1 MVRMTRH
8 LGAASLFLAFFLAT
22 DVSARPKKATAEA
35 PQQAPPPEAQQR
47 FQRALDLYEEGN
59 LDAARTELQRAYEI
73 APNWRL
79 LYNLGQ
85 VTYELH
91 DYPAALAAFE
101 KYLSDGGAKVPDA
114 RRTQVE
120 SDVQKLKARVARLEV
135 ASDVPKADVFVDD
148 VAVGTTPLASA
159 LVVSAGRRKITV
171 AKNGYATVT
180 RFVDLAGGDSSQV
193 NVELNDAP
201 KPSPPAPPT
210 NPATPETR
218 LSLAPPPGADGRV
231 APQRARE
238 GSRMPG
244 VLWGGWAL
252 TGSLAIAAGVTGT
265 IAYGASR
272 DLATLRDQ
280 RGASRADLDR
290 KSSEVRDLALVTD
303 LVGGAALLAGGVTLV
318 ASLWRSSPPNPE
330 TASVRIV
337 PSVGRVDIAGTF

>member
-1 MVRMTRH
+1 MVRMTRG
-8 LGAASLFLAFFLAT
+8 LGTASIAVALSIAT
-22 DVSARPKKATAEA
+22 ASSARPKKAPVDTAQA
-35 PQQAPPPEAQQR
+35 APPPEAQQR

-79 LYNLGQ
+79 LFNLGQ

-101 KYLSDGGAKVPDA
+101 KYLSEGGAKVPDA

-120 SDVQKLKARVARLEV
+120 SDIQKLKARVARLDV
-135 ASDVPKADVFVDD
+135 ASDVAKADVFVDD
-148 VAVGTTPLASA
+148 VAVGTTPFASP

-180 RFVDLAGGDSSQV
+180 RYVDLAGGDSSQV
-193 NVELNDAP
+193 NVEMNDAR
-201 KPSPPAPPT
+201 PSQPAPPAAPPAPDSSRASI
-210 NPATPETR
+210 ATPAADTHV
-218 LSLAPPPGADGRV
+218 APPP
-231 APQRARE
+231 PHE

-265 IAYGASR
+265 LAYNSSR
-272 DLATLRDQ
+272 ELADLRDQ

-290 KSSEVRDLALVTD
+290 KAGEVRDLALVTD
-303 LVGGAALLAGGVTLV
+303 LVGGAAVLAGGITLD
-318 ASLWRSSPPNPE
+318 ATLLRSSPPSPE
-330 TASVRIV
+330 GASVR
-337 PSVGRVDIAGTF
+337 

>member
-1 MVRMTRH
+1 MFTV
-8 LGAASLFLAFFLAT
+8 LLASG
-22 DVSARPKKATAEA
+22 VSARPKKANPETTQ
-35 PQQAPPPEAQQR
+35 PAPPPEAQQR

-79 LYNLGQ
+79 LFNLGQ

-101 KYLSDGGAKVPDA
+101 KYLSEGGAKVPEA

-120 SDVQKLKARVARLEV
+120 GDIQKLKARVARLEV

-148 VAVGTTPLASA
+148 VAVGSTPLASP

-193 NVELNDAP
+193 NVELNDPARSSP
-201 KPSPPAPPT
+201 PPAPPAPSAADSARA
-210 NPATPETR
+210 PAPSPT
-218 LSLAPPPGADGRV
+218 ADLRV
-231 APQRARE
+231 ASSPSPRD

-252 TGSLAIAAGVTGT
+252 AGSLAIAAGVTGT
-265 IAYGASR
+265 IAYNSSR
-272 DLATLRDQ
+272 ELADLRDR

-290 KSSEVRDLALVTD
+290 KSGEVRDLALVTD
-303 LVGGAALLAGGVTLV
+303 LVGGAAVLAGGITLV
-318 ASLWRSSPPNPE
+318 ATLLRSSPPPNAE
-330 TASVRIV
+330 TARVRIV
-337 PSVGRVDIAGTF
+337 PSIGRVDIAGSF